1 MTHIAALLA
10 EGRTYSFEFFP
21 PKTDEGRRHLARA
34 LVELQP
40 LEPSFV
46 SVTYRGGPSSR
57 EPTHDLV
64 AGMLKTTTLNPMAH
78 VTCVGHTRLEL
89 ADILVQLRKAGIDNL
104 MALGGDPPAPGV
116 PQGELRYAEELVE
129 LARSIGGFSI
139 GVAAHP
145 SVHPRAASR
154 EADRAHLAAKLRLA
168 DFAVTQSVFSVQEYA
183 SLVED
188 LAALGVDKPVLPGI
202 MPITALSSID
212 RQRELGA
219 VVPDDVEAR
228 LRAARREADVRAV
241 GIELATEL
249 CAALLD
255 AGAPGLHFI
264 TLNRSSATREIY
276 GNLGIVASAA

>member
-1 MTHIAALLA
+1 MTHIARMLS
-10 EGRTYSFEFFP
+10 EGCTYSFELFP
-21 PKTDEGRRHLARA
+21 PKTEEGRAHLARTLA
-34 LVELQP
+34 ELQP

-57 EPTHDLV
+57 GPTHDLV
-64 AGMLKTTTLNPMAH
+64 AGIVTTTALEPMAH
-78 VTCVGHTRLEL
+78 LTCVGHSRLEL
-89 ADILVQLRKAGIDNL
+89 ADILVQLRKAGVDNL

-116 PQGELRYAEELVE
+116 ARGELTHAIELVE
-129 LARSIGGFSI
+129 LARAIGGFSI

-145 SVHPRAASR
+145 SVPPRSR
-154 EADRAHLAAKLRLA
+154 SKQTDRAHLAAKLSLA
-168 DFAVTQSVFSVQEYA
+168 DFAITQSVFSSEEYLG
-183 SLVED
+183 LVDD
-188 LAALGVDKPVLPGI
+188 LAALGVDRPVLPGI
-202 MPITALSSID
+202 MPITSLSSID

-219 VVPDDVEAR
+219 VVPPGVEQR
-228 LRAARREADVRAV
+228 LRAARSDDEVRTV

-276 GNLGIVASAA
+276 ANLGIAAPAA